1 MKKILLSQTANLDTG
16 LSPKLY
22 HFQIEKQKLPQGDQ
36 LLCKP
41 CSPVGILHFSH
52 GYILVK
58 ILCCQ
63 EVQAVLHLSTF
74 VHLVAFIAIIIMTD
88 ADKRFETLRFLMW
101 LLERPRVDL
110 DTEESLM
117 IIDLKSSW

>member
-1 MKKILLSQTANLDTG
+1 MLSSWHPALLSWIH
-16 LSPKLY
+16 LSQNVDSILY
-22 HFQIEKQKLPQGDQ
+22 
-36 LLCKP
+36 
-41 CSPVGILHFSH
+41 
-52 GYILVK
+52 
-58 ILCCQ
+58 CQ

-74 VHLVAFIAIIIMTD
+74 VHLVALIAIVIMTD
-88 ADKRFETLRFLMW
+88 ADKTFKTLRFLMW

>member
-1 MKKILLSQTANLDTG
+1 MLRNRNYLRATSSCVSRALQLASCTSLMDTLHLSQNVDN
-16 LSPKLY
+16 
-22 HFQIEKQKLPQGDQ
+22 
-36 LLCKP
+36 
-41 CSPVGILHFSH
+41 
-52 GYILVK
+52 

-74 VHLVAFIAIIIMTD
+74 VHLVALIAIIIMTD
-88 ADKRFETLRFLMW
+88 ADKRFKTLRFLMW

-117 IIDLKSSW
+117 LIVLKSSLC